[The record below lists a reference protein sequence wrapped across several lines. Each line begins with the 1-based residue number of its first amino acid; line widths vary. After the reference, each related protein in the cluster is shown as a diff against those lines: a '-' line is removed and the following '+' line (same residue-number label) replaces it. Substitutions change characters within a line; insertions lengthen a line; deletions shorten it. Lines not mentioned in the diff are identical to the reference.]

1 MGNDISS
8 RSEPVTDNPN
18 KSSPEPRGHLLSRV
32 ADVGGDSLAHV
43 DAADGVVPCR
53 SLPAGARAA

>member
-8 RSEPVTDNPN
+8 RSEPVPDNPN
-18 KSSPEPRGHLLSRV
+18 RSSPEPRGHHLSRV
-32 ADVGGDSLAHV
+32 ADAGGDSLAHV
-43 DAADGVVPCR
+43 AAADGVVPCR